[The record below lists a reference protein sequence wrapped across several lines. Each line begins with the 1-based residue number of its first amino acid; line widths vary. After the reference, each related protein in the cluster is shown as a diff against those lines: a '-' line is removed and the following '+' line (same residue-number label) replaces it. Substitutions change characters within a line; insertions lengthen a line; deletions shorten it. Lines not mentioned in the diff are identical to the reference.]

1 MTSPTPVRPSGA
13 VAFFGMGN
21 MGLPMA
27 KNLAGAFDVRV
38 FDPQGDA
45 RDRAAENGLAVSAPE
60 AFDPQAEW
68 DAVFTMLPDA
78 QSVETLLLGENN
90 DGLLF
95 RAKAQTLFADC
106 STTGPDSARRVAEVA
121 RAQEV
126 AFVDAPVSGGVSGA
140 TAAKLSFIV
149 GGDEAHLNRV
159 RPCLEK
165 MGAAVFHA
173 GPAGAG
179 QAAKMCNNMLLSVLM
194 IGTCEALALGEA
206 NGLNPATL
214 SEIMRKSSGGN
225 WALEVY
231 NPWPGVMKNAP
242 ASRDYAGGFLV
253 DLMVK
258 DCDLAAESAKK
269 TKSFTALGEMARHL
283 FTAQQK
289 AGFGQRD
296 FSSILNLVRYKAK
309 AKSSGEGS
317 ESSGK
322 GSESSGGSSEG
333 SGEGS
338 ESSGKGSE
346 SSGGS
351 SEGSGEGSE
360 SSGGSSESSGEK
372 S

>member
-1 MTSPTPVRPSGA
+1 
-13 VAFFGMGN
+13 

-78 QSVETLLLGENN
+78 QSVEALLLGENG
-90 DGLLF
+90 DGLFF

-173 GPAGAG
+173 GSAGAG

-309 AKSSGEGS
+309 SSGDGS
-317 ESSGK
+317 ESPGK
-322 GSESSGGSSEG
+322 
-333 SGEGS
+333 
-338 ESSGKGSE
+338 
-346 SSGGS
+346 
-351 SEGSGEGSE
+351 GSE
-360 SSGGSSESSGEK
+360 SSGGSSESSGKGSESSGKGSKSSGESSGSSESPGEK